1 MTWVKICGLTNAGD
15 VAATVAAGADAIGF
29 VNVPSSPRFVT
40 REEAADLA
48 AGSPALSILLTLDL
62 APEQA
67 VAIFGETAIDGVQP
81 YGKYAQ
87 ETVRAVV
94 EAGGVALYPQP
105 AGSAIECLPGIP
117 LLDAPAGDKLGGTGK
132 TFDWGLAVAIERR
145 FVLAGGLDPDNVT
158 SAIRAVRPWGVDASS
173 RLEHSPGRKD
183 RSMVATFIER
193 AKAT

>member
-1 MTWVKICGLTNAGD
+1 MTWVKVCGLTNAGD
-15 VAATVAAGADAIGF
+15 VAATVAAGADAVGF

-40 REEAADLA
+40 REAAADLA
-48 AGSPALSILLTLDL
+48 AGSAALSILLTLDL

-67 VAIFGETAIDGVQP
+67 VAIVGETAIDGVQA
-81 YGKYAQ
+81 YGKYAE

-94 EAGGVALYPQP
+94 AAGGVALYPRP
-105 AGSAIECLPGIP
+105 AGSAIESLPGIP
-117 LLDAPAGDKLGGTGK
+117 LLDTPAGDKLGGTGK
-132 TFDWGLAVAIERR
+132 TFDWGVAVAAERR

-193 AKAT
+193 AKGT